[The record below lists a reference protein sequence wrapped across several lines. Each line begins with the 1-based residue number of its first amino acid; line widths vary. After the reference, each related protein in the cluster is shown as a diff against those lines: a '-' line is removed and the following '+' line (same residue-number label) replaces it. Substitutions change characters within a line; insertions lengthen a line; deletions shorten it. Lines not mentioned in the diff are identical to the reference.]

1 MTIFS
6 VFMIL
11 SFQALVQS
19 LIQSGELTVVGQAS
33 QRNNANEGVAVLIPR
48 NLELASVSTKL
59 VCFTNLELN

>member
-1 MTIFS
+1 M
-6 VFMIL
+6 
-11 SFQALVQS
+11 
-19 LIQSGELTVVGQAS
+19 VGQAS

>member
-1 MTIFS
+1 
-6 VFMIL
+6 MIL
-11 SFQALVQS
+11 SFQTLVQS

-48 NLELASVSTKL
+48 NLELASVSIKL